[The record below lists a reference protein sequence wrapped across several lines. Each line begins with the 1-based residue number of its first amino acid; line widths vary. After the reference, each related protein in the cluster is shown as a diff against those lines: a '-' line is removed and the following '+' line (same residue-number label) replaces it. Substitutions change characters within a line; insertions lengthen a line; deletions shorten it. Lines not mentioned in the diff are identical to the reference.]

1 LTCIRPWNDHGQ
13 SISVSTHQATFSP
26 PNQQKNPYFF
36 LSNSPCVWCG
46 KYFYTRTP
54 RRQKPLRRSGRLIVC
69 VDYLIYRRT
78 PEQRPGFLI
87 EMKSARRE
95 RLQILGN
102 GFADSLSF
110 SQTPWAAHTPIDV
123 TQAAVNASLFIWS
136 TWWRNSLL
144 SITPR
149 ARLQAARPMNKLIIS
164 DQFFAIYHPCWRI
177 FVWWQRER
185 CCFIKRLKN
194 AFWFTTNF
202 VLRNL
207 IWDWFYWFGI
217 TFAFYS
223 NA

>member
-1 LTCIRPWNDHGQ
+1 MFPHIEPLFHLQTNKK
-13 SISVSTHQATFSP
+13 SM
-26 PNQQKNPYFF
+26 FF
-36 LSNSPCVWCG
+36 LSNRPCVWCG
-46 KYFYTRTP
+46 EYFYTRAP

-87 EMKSARRE
+87 EMKSASRE

-123 TQAAVNASLFIWS
+123 TLAAVNASLFIWS

-149 ARLQAARPMNKLIIS
+149 ALLPSSTPYEQAHYSPQFLPYTIHAGEFSS
-164 DQFFAIYHPCWRI
+164 DSKEKEAVP
-177 FVWWQRER
+177 
-185 CCFIKRLKN
+185 
-194 AFWFTTNF
+194 
-202 VLRNL
+202 
-207 IWDWFYWFGI
+207 
-217 TFAFYS
+217 
-223 NA
+223 